1 MIEVYKKK
9 RDQDNDWVMTF
20 YRLKVVGMFGRMIGR
35 INKKMAFGMLLVLG
49 VLGERKQSFLE
60 RDDVFG
66 R

>member
-1 MIEVYKKK
+1 
-9 RDQDNDWVMTF
+9 MTF

-49 VLGERKQSFLE
+49 VLGERKQNFLE